1 MLSFVN
7 VCPVRSI
14 HIQGIIITL
23 FFQCL
28 NALLN
33 PVNRPG
39 TGIKWSFVAHTIAMF
54 SFVTVIIVMCL
65 GVLPVCY
72 IDNREFPGGYFPV
85 PGPLGYYASL
95 YSNPIDIVP
104 KVMFLLNYCL
114 ADGLLV
120 SAISNQPLGCLMR
133 ATPQLYRCYII
144 YGKNYWVIAFPCL
157 MYITSCGTCS
167 RLRKPSVALWAH
179 VTNVGVGIAFIYQV
193 SQRTYFAKSFA
204 ADVGIPYFST
214 SAALNV
220 LLTLMIAVRLI
231 LHSRKTQ
238 SAMGAPAR
246 VNALYKTIVAML
258 VESCALYTVSSLL
271 FIIPWAARSWVTDL
285 FSPILTQ
292 IQVRDVIA

>member
-65 GVLPVCY
+65 GVLPICY

-120 SAISNQPLGCLMR
+120 SAISNQPLRMFNAGRSPALSLLHYLWKELLGHR
-133 ATPQLYRCYII
+133 LPLPDVYHILRYVLEAPQ
-144 YGKNYWVIAFPCL
+144 
-157 MYITSCGTCS
+157 
-167 RLRKPSVALWAH
+167 
-179 VTNVGVGIAFIYQV
+179 
-193 SQRTYFAKSFA
+193 
-204 ADVGIPYFST
+204 
-214 SAALNV
+214 
-220 LLTLMIAVRLI
+220 
-231 LHSRKTQ
+231 
-238 SAMGAPAR
+238 
-246 VNALYKTIVAML
+246 
-258 VESCALYTVSSLL
+258 TVSGALGS
-271 FIIPWAARSWVTDL
+271 R
-285 FSPILTQ
+285 
-292 IQVRDVIA
+292 R

>member
-1 MLSFVN
+1 MDVCANRLTRPTSSQSTKILYPRYPSPPPASFPQFPTTEPWTILRGSPGPMILMLRRSLTICTLQRRRPSQGISLAQYSSVRRALI
-7 VCPVRSI
+7 CQCLPVRSI

-39 TGIKWSFVAHTIAMF
+39 TGIKWPFVAHTIAMF

-95 YSNPIDIVP
+95 YSKPIDVVP

-120 SAISNQPLGCLMR
+120 SAISNQPLRCLMR
-133 ATPQLYRCYII
+133 AAPQLYRD
-144 YGKNYWVIAFPCL
+144 
-157 MYITSCGTCS
+157 
-167 RLRKPSVALWAH
+167 RKSV
-179 VTNVGVGIAFIYQV
+179 V
-193 SQRTYFAKSFA
+193 
-204 ADVGIPYFST
+204 
-214 SAALNV
+214 
-220 LLTLMIAVRLI
+220 
-231 LHSRKTQ
+231 
-238 SAMGAPAR
+238 
-246 VNALYKTIVAML
+246 
-258 VESCALYTVSSLL
+258 
-271 FIIPWAARSWVTDL
+271 
-285 FSPILTQ
+285 
-292 IQVRDVIA
+292 